1 MIESVSSNINPF
13 SVNFISTETLSEF
26 STSYFRVE
34 LRQGIYGGNR
44 WCWVRVTVR
53 QGSNM
58 EPGSTASVWTPK
70 RSAYGANHLSGGGNW
85 SPGSVYC
92 TDAISLGPTGRVG
105 VTYSGGEP
113 GNVQKKSITV
123 Y

>member
-1 MIESVSSNINPF
+1 
-13 SVNFISTETLSEF
+13 
-26 STSYFRVE
+26 
-34 LRQGIYGGNR
+34 
-44 WCWVRVTVR
+44 
-53 QGSNM
+53 M